1 MTMKPRAT
9 QRDWLP
15 LAPAAEV
22 PPPPAPGD
30 AFRPEWFDL
39 EHGIRVGNLEPHERI
54 TQILKNYLEAA
65 YSTAF
70 VIDRWGRGVYWQWIC
85 WLPRANRE
93 AKPISS
99 AVNFGCAKLFLTL
112 DRKQRVLKVGLQVE
126 RGHAEGPSPYPGCLL
141 QSDWD
146 WHRLVAA
153 CQSETAFEHE
163 LQRLLRTEGFVA
175 EVGDWEANQVFTGAD
190 FTSSAQIRDVLEG
203 YPRRQWVGF
212 QLYYPIPEAELRRA
226 SGGEL
231 VQAICA
237 VFADVV
243 PAMNACLQVPLAA
256 PRSVADPDGAGP
268 AGTFRRR
275 VVAR

>member
-1 MTMKPRAT
+1 MKPRAT
-9 QRDWLP
+9 PRDWLP
-15 LAPAAEV
+15 LAPAAEPL
-22 PPPPAPGD
+22 PPPSPGD
-30 AFRPEWFDL
+30 AFRAEWFDL

-54 TQILKNYLEAA
+54 TQILKNYLETA
-65 YSTAF
+65 YRTAF

-99 AVNFGCAKLFLTL
+99 RVNFGCAKLFLTL
-112 DRKQRVLKVGLQVE
+112 DRKRRALKAGLQVE

-141 QSDWD
+141 QPDWD

-153 CQSETAFEHE
+153 CEPGTALDRE
-163 LQRLLRTEGFVA
+163 LQRLIGAEGFVA
-175 EVGDWEANQVFTGAD
+175 DVGDWEASTVFTGAD
-190 FTSSAQIRDVLEG
+190 FSSATQIRTVLEG
-203 YPRRQWVGF
+203 YPPRQWVGF
-212 QLYYPIPEAELRRA
+212 QLYYPIPEADLHRA

-231 VQAICA
+231 VQAVCA

-243 PAMNACLQVPLAA
+243 PAMNTCLQVPLETA
-256 PRSVADPDGAGP
+256 RGPDGADDGP

-275 VVAR
+275 RAGA